1 MIIFE
6 AIKEVIMQKP
16 IRLKQPVFYKSDSGS
31 QKQLERLKQLYATAS
46 EQNKSQIERDI
57 KLLSYGISGEE
68 NVAFELNNSYLPLI
82 TLHDLRLEYEGLSAQ
97 IDYLIITPKLCLI
110 VECKNLFGNITIKQ
124 NGDFIRELNYNG
136 KRYKEGIY
144 SPITQNTRHLEMVK
158 RIGSDSK
165 KNGLLRASFE
175 KYFDDNYKSVIV
187 LANSKTII
195 NTKAA
200 PREIKNQ
207 IIRSDQL
214 IAHIKKLDK
223 ESKNL
228 ASSEKQMYQQ
238 AEFFMRYHKENPI
251 DYTGKYLQ
259 ITTLEPNEQAP
270 RIEDTEIYQDLK
282 RYRYETSQAEGIK
295 AFQVF
300 TNAQLTDVITKM
312 PSTLEELKQVSGFG
326 EVKVDKYGDE
336 ILAIIEKNRER

>member
-1 MIIFE
+1 MIIFKAMRE
-6 AIKEVIMQKP
+6 AITQKP
-16 IRLKQPVFYKSDSGS
+16 TRLKQPVFYKSDSDS
-31 QKQLERLKQLYATAS
+31 LKQLERLKQLHATAS
-46 EQNKSQIERDI
+46 EQHKPQIERDM
-57 KLLSYGISGEE
+57 KLLSYGILGEE

-82 TLHDLRLEYEGLSAQ
+82 ILHDLRLEYEGLSAQ
-97 IDYLIITPKLCLI
+97 IDYLIITSKLCLI

-144 SPITQNTRHLEMVK
+144 SPMTQNTRHLEMVK

-187 LANSKTII
+187 LANPKTII

-238 AEFFMRYHKENPI
+238 AEFFMRYHKGNPKG
-251 DYTGKYLQ
+251 YTEKYA
-259 ITTLEPNEQAP
+259 QAP
-270 RIEDTEIYQDLK
+270 RIEDTKIYQDLK
-282 RYRYETSQAEGIK
+282 RYRYETSQTEGIK

-300 TNAQLTDVITKM
+300 TNAQLIDVITRM
-312 PSTLEELKQVSGFG
+312 PNTLEELKQVAGFG
-326 EVKVDKYGDE
+326 DMKVYKYGAE

>member
-1 MIIFE
+1 MRE
-6 AIKEVIMQKP
+6 AITQKP
-16 IRLKQPVFYKSDSGS
+16 TRLKQPVFYKSDSDS
-31 QKQLERLKQLYATAS
+31 LKQLERLKQLHATAS
-46 EQNKSQIERDI
+46 EQHKPQIERDM
-57 KLLSYGISGEE
+57 KLLSYGILGEE

-82 TLHDLRLEYEGLSAQ
+82 ALHDLRLEYEGLSAQ

-144 SPITQNTRHLEMVK
+144 SPMTQNTRHLEMVK

-187 LANSKTII
+187 LANPKTII
-195 NTKAA
+195 NTKSA
-200 PREIKNQ
+200 PKVMNGQ

-238 AEFFMRYHKENPI
+238 ADFFMRYHKENPK
-251 DYTGKYLQ
+251 DYAGKYVH
-259 ITTLEPNEQAP
+259 EPLV
-270 RIEDTEIYQDLK
+270 EDTEIYQDLK
-282 RYRYETSQAEGIK
+282 RYRYETSQAEGVK

-312 PSTLEELKQVSGFG
+312 PRTLEELKQVTGFG
-326 EVKVDKYGDE
+326 NVRVDRYGAN
-336 ILAIIEKNRER
+336 ILAIIEKHINL

>member
-1 MIIFE
+1 MIIFKAMRE
-6 AIKEVIMQKP
+6 AITQKP
-16 IRLKQPVFYKSDSGS
+16 TRLKQPVFYKSDSDS
-31 QKQLERLKQLYATAS
+31 LKQLERLKQLHATAS
-46 EQNKSQIERDI
+46 EQHKPQIERDM
-57 KLLSYGISGEE
+57 KLLSYGILGEE

-82 TLHDLRLEYEGLSAQ
+82 ILHDLRLEYEGLSAQ
-97 IDYLIITPKLCLI
+97 IDYLIITSKLCLI
-110 VECKNLFGNITIKQ
+110 VECKNLYGNLTIDQK
-124 NGDFIRELNYNG
+124 GDFIRELNYNG

-144 SPITQNTRHLEMVK
+144 SPITQNTRHLEMIK

-175 KYFDDNYKSVIV
+175 KYFDDNYKSVIL
-187 LANSKTII
+187 LANPKTII
-195 NTKAA
+195 NTKSA
-200 PREIKNQ
+200 PKVMNGQ

-238 AEFFMRYHKENPI
+238 ADFFMRYHKENPK
-251 DYTGKYLQ
+251 DYAGKYVH
-259 ITTLEPNEQAP
+259 EPLV
-270 RIEDTEIYQDLK
+270 EDTEIYQDLK
-282 RYRYETSQAEGIK
+282 RYRYETSQAEGVK

-312 PSTLEELKQVSGFG
+312 PRTLEELKQIKGFG
-326 EVKVDKYGDE
+326 EVKVSKYG
-336 ILAIIEKNRER
+336 ASIIQIIGKNR